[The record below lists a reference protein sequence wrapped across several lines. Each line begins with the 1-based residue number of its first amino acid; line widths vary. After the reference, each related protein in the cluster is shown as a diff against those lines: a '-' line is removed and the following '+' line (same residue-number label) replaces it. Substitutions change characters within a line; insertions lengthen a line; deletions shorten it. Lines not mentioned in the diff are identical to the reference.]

1 MSDNPK
7 EAEREMEKAIFISA
21 DCWLEVFVLL
31 PRFQLGLGIALI
43 SRRFDYF
50 VDEHFKTRKWTLN
63 RITISEIRIESIC
76 TKEMKIVNSDREALP
91 IPQNPLPNKVI
102 AFRRIQIDFINRNV
116 IAFLHHFRPIFASC
130 PIYFNFFHRFRKFV
144 PSTLNEYCPSLRFVT
159 SRVVDLFTEFPP
171 DDSANA
177 SDGQALAK
185 WLFTP
190 YPNNVPKVFKCHFHI
205 SKLDWLSKIAA
216 FKAEFANASSPV
228 NFIVVIWFYLS
239 YFPDPGVV
247 PFDQANEFT
256 REQLALKTTKFS
268 SCFLLVRCPIARD
281 ESKWTKWEKEAFGW
295 HHHNQWNQISI
306 PISMHHEIGDGL
318 LNVTPGPS
326 DQQK

>member
-1 MSDNPK
+1 
-7 EAEREMEKAIFISA
+7 
-21 DCWLEVFVLL
+21 
-31 PRFQLGLGIALI
+31 
-43 SRRFDYF
+43 
-50 VDEHFKTRKWTLN
+50 
-63 RITISEIRIESIC
+63 
-76 TKEMKIVNSDREALP
+76 MKIVNSDREALP

-130 PIYFNFFHRFRKFV
+130 PIYLYIGRANYSISGQFF
-144 PSTLNEYCPSLRFVT
+144 PSFSEIRPVNSQRILSISSFCHFPC
-159 SRVVDLFTEFPP
+159 VDLFTEFPP

-239 YFPDPGVV
+239 CFPDPGVV
-247 PFDQANEFT
+247 PFDQTNEFT
-256 REQLALKTTKFS
+256 REQLALKTTEFS

-295 HHHNQWNQISI
+295 HHYNQ
-306 PISMHHEIGDGL
+306 
-318 LNVTPGPS
+318 
-326 DQQK
+326 